1 MLSGAK
7 HLQYLLENKQLQI
20 LRSAQDDSAPGFFC
34 NLLESRE
41 SKVEARKWGVESW
54 RLGEEISRSFA
65 DSDFLEFGIWNLR
78 FEVEV
83 KTLPCH
89 ARGFELAAI
98 GWIGSERDNNGFY
111 GVREAP
117 KSE

>member
-7 HLQYLLENKQLQI
+7 HLQYLLEKKQLQI

-65 DSDFLEFGIWNLR
+65 DSRFLEFGIWNLG

-83 KTLPCH
+83 KTLPRR
-89 ARGFELAAI
+89 ARSFELAAI
-98 GWIGSERDNNGFY
+98 AWIRGVRDKNGVY
-111 GVREAP
+111 RVREAP